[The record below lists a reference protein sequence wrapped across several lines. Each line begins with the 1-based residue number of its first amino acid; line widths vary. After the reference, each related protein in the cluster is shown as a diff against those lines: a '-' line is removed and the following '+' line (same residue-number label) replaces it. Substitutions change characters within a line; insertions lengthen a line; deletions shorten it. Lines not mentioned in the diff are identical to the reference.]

1 MKRFALLFS
10 ALSLLLSACGLNM
23 YDQPKAELYETLPY
37 NDGVASSRLLPEGT
51 VSRNRGPVSESF
63 YTGLVDNQLAT
74 ELPFPVTM
82 DVLKRGQERYN
93 IYCSPCHNYS
103 GNGLGVIVQRGMVR
117 PSSFHEQRLRD
128 APVGYF
134 YSAITNG
141 FGRMYSYA
149 SRIPPEDRWA
159 ITAYIKAVQLSQ
171 YAAASDAPP
180 PAEDEGAAEDAPE
193 TTPDSAPD
201 SAPDTGPEDAPDN
214 APENTPDDGPSMPA
228 NTAQQD
234 NPEEASR

>member
-82 DVLKRGQERYN
+82 DVLERGQERYN

-180 PAEDEGAAEDAPE
+180 PAEESEDAPGTTPENAPEDAPE
-193 TTPDSAPD
+193 D
-201 SAPDTGPEDAPDN
+201 

-228 NTAQQD
+228 NTAEQD
-234 NPEEASR
+234 TSEEASR